1 MYIAITRKK
10 YKDTYHQQILLR
22 ESYREDG
29 KVKTRTLLNLTNQ
42 PKAQVEA
49 IAAALKN
56 RDDIVVTSSNQAQGK
71 TIGLSLVII
80 FLMKMLGIIKAIGKS
95 YEAKIALML
104 IAARIVVQSSRLQ
117 ALFWAKEEDKILDLL
132 DFSSEEQL
140 RLNNKNIF
148 RIRLYSRKSREDRK
162 LFFLIFFDPLFWKKL
177 THPKSKILISFVAD
191 YANKKQRKKGDDKYG

>member
-140 RLNNKNIF
+140 RLNNKNIYLGLDY
-148 RIRLYSRKSREDRK
+148 IQENQEKIENC
-162 LFFLIFFDPLFWKKL
+162 FF
-177 THPKSKILISFVAD
+177 
-191 YANKKQRKKGDDKYG
+191 